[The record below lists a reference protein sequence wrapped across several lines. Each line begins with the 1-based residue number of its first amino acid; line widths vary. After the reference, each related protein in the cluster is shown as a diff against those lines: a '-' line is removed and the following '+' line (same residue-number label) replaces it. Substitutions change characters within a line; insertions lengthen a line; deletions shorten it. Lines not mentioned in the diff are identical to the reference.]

1 MTQETKTAT
10 GQTELA
16 HSSTSPLSTVT
27 ESKSTASTASPAP
40 EQTLIFELSSPGR
53 VAYSLPECDVPRQ
66 DPGAL
71 IPREMLRAE
80 AAALPEVFEVDV
92 IRHYTALSRR
102 NFGVDNGFYPLG
114 SCTMKYNPKINE
126 DVARYSGFA
135 KIHPYQHESSIQ
147 GALELLYTLQNDLA
161 GLTGMD
167 AVTLQ
172 PAAGAHGEW
181 TGLMMIRAYHENRG
195 EVRTKV
201 IVPDSSHGT
210 NPASATVAGFETVTI
225 PSRADGL
232 VDLDALRGAV
242 GNDTAALMLTNPNTL
257 GLFEKDIQE
266 IASIVHEAGG
276 LLYYDGANSNAI
288 MGITRPGDM
297 GFDVVHLNLHK
308 TMSTPHGG
316 GGPGAGPVGV
326 KSRLVPYLPKPMVI
340 KNDQGLYALDYEGDQ
355 SIGRVKAY
363 YGNFGILVR
372 AYAYMRTYG
381 PEGLRRVSE
390 CAVLNANYMMAR
402 LAPYYEIPYPGVCK
416 HEFVMSGRGLKQ
428 YGVRTLDVAKRLL
441 DFGYHPP
448 TVYFPLNVEE
458 CIMIEPTETESKE
471 TLDGFIDTMIRIAKE
486 AEETPELVLNAPYGT
501 PVTRLDETTAAR
513 KPVLN
518 CACS

>member
-1 MTQETKTAT
+1 MTQSE
-10 GQTELA
+10 
-16 HSSTSPLSTVT
+16 HDMP
-27 ESKSTASTASPAP
+27 
-40 EQTLIFELSSPGR
+40 LIFELSHPGR
-53 VAYSLPECDVPRQ
+53 IAYSLPACDVPRRPT
-66 DPGAL
+66 DEL
-71 IPREMLRAE
+71 IPSGLLRSE
-80 AAALPEVFEVDV
+80 PAALPEVYEVDV
-92 IRHYTALSRR
+92 IRHYTELSRR

-114 SCTMKYNPKINE
+114 SCTMKYNPKVNE
-126 DVARYSGFA
+126 DVARYSGLA
-135 KIHPYQHESSIQ
+135 KIHPYQPEESIQ
-147 GALELLYTLQNDLA
+147 GALELLHTLQNDLA

-181 TGLMMIRAYHENRG
+181 TGLMMIRAYHESRG
-195 EVRTKV
+195 ERRSKV

-225 PSRADGL
+225 PSTARGL
-232 VDLDALRGAV
+232 VDLDALRAAV
-242 GNDTAALMLTNPNTL
+242 GSDTAALMLTNPNTL
-257 GLFEKDIQE
+257 GLFEEQITE
-266 IASIVHEAGG
+266 IAEIVHEAGG

-326 KSRLVPYLPKPMVI
+326 KKLLIPFLPKPLVV
-340 KNDQGLYALDYEGDQ
+340 KNEDETYSWDTEQAD

-372 AYAYMRTYG
+372 AYAYIRTYG
-381 PEGLRRVSE
+381 PEGLRAVSE
-390 CAVLNANYMMAR
+390 NAVLNANYMMHR

-416 HEFVMSGRGLKQ
+416 HEFVMSGRGLKKF
-428 YGVRTLDVAKRLL
+428 GVRTLDVAKRLL

-448 TVYFPLNVEE
+448 TIYFPLNVEE

-486 AEETPELVLNAPYGT
+486 AEENPELVLNAPYT
-501 PVTRLDETTAAR
+501 TTVTRLDETTAAR